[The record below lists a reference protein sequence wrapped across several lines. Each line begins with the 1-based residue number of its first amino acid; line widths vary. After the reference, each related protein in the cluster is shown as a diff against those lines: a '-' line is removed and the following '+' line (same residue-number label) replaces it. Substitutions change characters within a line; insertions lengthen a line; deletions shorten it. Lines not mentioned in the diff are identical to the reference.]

1 METLVVLDDLL
12 PWLRRHTVGY
22 DDANEPIKKSNYL
35 NQKIRPSAR
44 LRGVGAKSSDAELFQ
59 ARRSG
64 RRRQKVVLNL
74 NPQGADGIDA
84 GGAAGREEA
93 GEQRNRDQ
101 NNQSC
106 AERDW
111 VARAHFIK
119 QVGHQA
125 RQQQCRGAADHDSG
139 DG

>member
-1 METLVVLDDLL
+1 MMVC
-12 PWLRRHTVGY
+12 
-22 DDANEPIKKSNYL
+22 ASNVSMSVR
-35 NQKIRPSAR
+35 KI
-44 LRGVGAKSSDAELFQ
+44 GSDTIAHNFTI
-59 ARRSG
+59 
-64 RRRQKVVLNL
+64 L
-74 NPQGADGIDA
+74 NPRCEPSNKTSFLTVTLSNTQGTDRIDA
-84 GGAAGREEA
+84 SGAAGREEA
-93 GEQRNRDQ
+93 GEQCNRDQ